1 MPPHQDLNRNN
12 LKDIQTNEQQQP
24 NGQPINIQNIAPVA
38 NIAHL
43 PNMPIFQ
50 TTQTFAQS
58 LNNQN
63 NQPSATNGNSP
74 HGI

>member
-1 MPPHQDLNRNN
+1 MPPRQDLNRNH
-12 LKDIQTNEQQQP
+12 LGDIKRNEQ
-24 NGQPINIQNIAPVA
+24 QPINIQNIAPV
-38 NIAHL
+38 IAHL
-43 PNMPIFQ
+43 PNIPHLPNMQ

-63 NQPSATNGNSP
+63 NSPSTTNGNSP

>member
-1 MPPHQDLNRNN
+1 MPPRQDLNRNH
-12 LKDIQTNEQQQP
+12 LGDIKRNEQ
-24 NGQPINIQNIAPVA
+24 QPINIQNIAPV
-38 NIAHL
+38 IAHL

-63 NQPSATNGNSP
+63 NSPSTTNENSP